1 MAAKRTHEIRVAL
14 SDDELA
20 RLDELRPPGSSR
32 AACVRSLLRAGDQAP
47 DVASRA
53 EALAILTGLAREGR
67 TSAAIALVRE
77 LRPDDG
83 KSIEDELDRILG
95 G

>member
-1 MAAKRTHEIRVAL
+1 MAARRTHEVRVAL
-14 SDDELA
+14 NDDEFA
-20 RLDELRPPGSSR
+20 RLEEIRPLGVSR
-32 AACVRSLLRAGDQAP
+32 SAFIRSLVRGDPQDP

-53 EALAILTGLAREGR
+53 EALSILTSLAREGR

-77 LRPDDG
+77 LRSNDQATIDDE
-83 KSIEDELDRILG
+83 IDRILG